1 MGRGRERTSLKA
13 PRECRAQDQTI
24 HKYGLLE
31 PGKAARGPAAGMAN
45 ERGVGEKMRAG
56 EREAHLDAK
65 EEGGQAYGD
74 GHHDPAALELLRHV
88 IQI

>member
-1 MGRGRERTSLKA
+1 MHRERTSLNA
-13 PRECRAQDQTI
+13 RTGPDHIYIYT
-24 HKYGLLE
+24 YGLLG

-65 EEGGQAYGD
+65 EEGGKAYGD